1 MQTINIQLNRSQ
13 FLKSIRKMDEKDKL
27 AIYEELKHSLFP
39 KRFEKLLK
47 STQSDEIS
55 FDEITKEVEDVRQQR
70 YEEGKQGK

>member
-1 MQTINIQLNRSQ
+1 
-13 FLKSIRKMDEKDKL
+13 MDEKDKL

-39 KRFEKLLK
+39 MRFEKLLK